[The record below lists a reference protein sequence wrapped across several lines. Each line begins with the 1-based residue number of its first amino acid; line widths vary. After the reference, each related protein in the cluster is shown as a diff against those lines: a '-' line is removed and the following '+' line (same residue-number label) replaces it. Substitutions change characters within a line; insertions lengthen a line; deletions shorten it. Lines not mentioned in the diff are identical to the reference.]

1 MDMLHE
7 FKRARPEAEAFTE
20 ADADLLWARTF
31 NDLDTAATRPAVR
44 DELPLTNDFDPT
56 ATTQNVVSWDSP
68 SRVGRRRF
76 AGLMAAAAVVAMVF
90 GVAVIQSRQSPPP
103 DTAAGGTPAVDPA
116 TTAPGW
122 TEFPHPPID
131 PRFQY
136 AATATDSGIF
146 AWGGCCADSSG
157 STPFT
162 DGAYYDAATAEW
174 RELPAAPLDLTR
186 GDAIATW
193 NGSEVLAINGVDGAT
208 AAAFDPSSFTWRSVT
223 PPASETITSGGSQLQ
238 PLEDGR
244 IALANDMAVTIWDPK
259 ADAWTP
265 RMELDGV
272 DRSETSVAW
281 NSRYASTP
289 TTLAVVTSDS
299 STEAGT
305 DCSTASIQSFDF
317 ASGTWSTFGF
327 QTTDWLPT
335 AIIGLDTSRFL
346 LAGGFPCD
354 GQPAGAPRAAIIDT
368 ATNTVTW
375 VASPPTQVDG
385 RRYGPTLAGSAAAF
399 LGTDGRLT
407 VYRPDT
413 DEWSV
418 GPSVLRVGEPNGDL
432 VDDTPLVWLDDRIV
446 IVSTG
451 YGQSST
457 SVVSTCCFPTANAWQ
472 TPLPTGTDPTLQP
485 PVVAEA
491 APSTTAPTATTEPA
505 ATASEVL
512 FANASDIGGI
522 AGRYALLL
530 RTAQQYDVLDVA
542 NATSVADTTAVYA
555 LPGSEAL
562 ATSVTDYVGLT
573 GIEPQPMRSAPPIE
587 PGGDLTNVAVL
598 VVIGTDVDPPQL
610 PDTADLSVAIL
621 HTPGQQADADAL
633 AEQLE
638 RNGISVNAIVESTQT
653 FDESMLMPLGDAH
666 PSSFSLMELLGIGGF
681 DTWTP
686 DLARTELP
694 ATITDVIHLSH
705 VDQLDIRSTITPATE
720 S

>member
-1 MDMLHE
+1 MDMIHE

-31 NDLDTAATRPAVR
+31 SDLDTAATRSAVR
-44 DELPLTNDFDPT
+44 DELPLSNDFDPP
-56 ATTQNVVSWDSP
+56 AITQNVVSWDSP

-76 AGLMAAAAVVAMVF
+76 AGLMAAAAAVVAMVF
-90 GVAVIQSRQSPPP
+90 GVAVIQSRQSPPT
-103 DTAAGGTPAVDPA
+103 DTAAGEIPAVDPA

-146 AWGGCCADSSG
+146 VWGGCCADGSG
-157 STPFT
+157 STFFT

-174 RELPAAPLDLTR
+174 RELPGAPLDLTR

-223 PPASETITSGGSQLQ
+223 PPVSETITSGGSQLQ

-259 ADAWTP
+259 ADAWTA
-265 RMELDGV
+265 RVELDGV

-299 STEAGT
+299 STEAGI
-305 DCSTASIQSFDF
+305 DCSAASIQSFDF
-317 ASGTWSTFGF
+317 ASSTWSTFGF

-335 AIIGLDTSRFL
+335 AIIGLDSTSFL

-368 ATNTVTW
+368 ATEAVTW
-375 VASPPTQVDG
+375 VTSPPTQVDG
-385 RRYGPTLAGSAAAF
+385 RRYGPTVAGSAAAF
-399 LGTDGRLT
+399 IGTDGRLT

-418 GPSVLRVGEPNGDL
+418 GPSVLKVGEPNGDL

-451 YGQSST
+451 YGQSSG
-457 SVVSTCCFPTANAWQ
+457 SGGWTCCFPTANAWQ
-472 TPLPTGTDPTLQP
+472 TPLPTGIDPTLQP

-491 APSTTAPTATTEPA
+491 APSTTEPTAVQPTQEYW
-505 ATASEVL
+505 L
-512 FANASDIGGI
+512 
-522 AGRYALLL
+522 
-530 RTAQQYDVLDVA
+530 
-542 NATSVADTTAVYA
+542 AVWDA
-555 LPGSEAL
+555 RE
-562 ATSVTDYVGLT
+562 
-573 GIEPQPMRSAPPIE
+573 I
-587 PGGDLTNVAVL
+587 
-598 VVIGTDVDPPQL
+598 VIGDCMQQLGHEYRPRPNDAARPTNESVGTWDDWNQWRSGQASGDPSFEADLLGSDLDAQAGGCQLDAYLAVHGPGEEAYSKAAGLENQLRADLGSADLDQPDVDRWVE
-610 PDTADLSVAIL
+610 AHEKEVASVR
-621 HTPGQQADADAL
+621 
-633 AEQLE
+633 AELDE
-638 RNGISVNAIVESTQT
+638 ELVNA
-653 FDESMLMPLGDAH
+653 
-666 PSSFSLMELLGIGGF
+666 
-681 DTWTP
+681 
-686 DLARTELP
+686 
-694 ATITDVIHLSH
+694 
-705 VDQLDIRSTITPATE
+705 RSIIEGAGT
-720 S
+720 